1 MENNDIIPVFPGTN
15 AAVDPNHKKEYL
27 TRMDAMEIASGLI
40 QYLDMR
46 VSAARFKEQQTDQ
59 TRLQYM
65 RVMVQAI
72 GMYASMLRDEEIADL
87 TARIEALE
95 KRGEACHL
103 NN

>member
-1 MENNDIIPVFPGTN
+1 MGNNAISLEEPENNDIINSVLE
-15 AAVDPNHKKEYL
+15 KEHL
-27 TRMDAMEIASGLI
+27 TRLEAMEIASGLI
-40 QYLDMR
+40 LYLDKR

-72 GMYASMLRDEEIADL
+72 GMYATMLRDEEIADL